1 MFKVKH
7 FIFRITSHFKIRNN
21 RNFGPNYFSFKIL
34 PVHFK
39 VKFEKSNIWLQN
51 VYRELLQCKK
61 AGTWQFLFRY
71 TMKIAGWNPYFSNYF
86 HLTKHGSVTSN
97 WGLGPE
103 VREYK
108 IKSLHNVNIH
118 VNHYGVNSL
127 NLYSFYA
134 KKSKSVNIFQ
144 HYEVMNLMIGGS
156 ETFQHFIID
165 LLPILF
171 ACRTFL
177 IANPNIPILLLAPN
191 KEFLERNFYFDLLG
205 LKNELINIHND
216 EYINC
221 ETMYF
226 IDFKPH
232 RAQYLNHTPSWN
244 ALSQFLATN
253 KVMTNSEYNRKTLT
267 FIRRNSSTRK
277 ISNEDEVIDFIHKMA
292 FIYNLNVKV
301 VNSSDYTRLQIY
313 RIMQNTQIAISV
325 HGGQGL
331 NILGMEPNSIFIEF
345 IPTKGTDTL
354 GNIAHALNLKYLA
367 IPVNYSKSDQSFE
380 IPKNILAELE
390 KFNLLNTS
398 F

>member
-7 FIFRITSHFKIRNN
+7 LIFRITSNFKIRNN
-21 RNFGPNYFSFKIL
+21 RNFGPNYFSFKSP

-61 AGTWQFLFRY
+61 AGTWQFLFRW
-71 TMKIAGWNPYFSNYF
+71 TMKITGWNPYFSNYF
-86 HLTKHGSVTSN
+86 HLSKHGSITSN

-108 IKSLHNVNIH
+108 IKALHNVEIQ

-144 HYEVMNLMIGGS
+144 HYKVMNLMIGGS
-156 ETFQHFIID
+156 DTFQHFIID

-171 ACRTFL
+171 ACRAFL
-177 IANPNIPILLLAPN
+177 IANPKIPILLLAPN

-205 LKNELINIHND
+205 LKNEIIDIHND
-216 EYINC
+216 EYVNC

-244 ALSQFLATN
+244 AFANYLATN
-253 KVMTNSEYNRKTLT
+253 KTNIKLEDNQKNLIFIKRKALNRNV
-267 FIRRNSSTRK
+267 INECEI
-277 ISNEDEVIDFIHKMA
+277 ISFCHKFASMN
-292 FIYNLNVKV
+292 NLNFEVLDPS
-301 VNSSDYTRLQIY
+301 NFSRIQILKL
-313 RIMQNTQIAISV
+313 MQNTQIAVSV

-331 NILGMEPNSIFIEF
+331 NLLGLAPNSIFIEF
-345 IPTKGTDTL
+345 IPTEQTDTL
-354 GNIAHALNLKYLA
+354 GYVAHALKLKYLA
-367 IPVNYSKSDQSFE
+367 IPINYSKADQSFE
-380 IPKNILAELE
+380 IPKNILTELE
-390 KFNLLNTS
+390 KNIQLSISL
-398 F
+398 